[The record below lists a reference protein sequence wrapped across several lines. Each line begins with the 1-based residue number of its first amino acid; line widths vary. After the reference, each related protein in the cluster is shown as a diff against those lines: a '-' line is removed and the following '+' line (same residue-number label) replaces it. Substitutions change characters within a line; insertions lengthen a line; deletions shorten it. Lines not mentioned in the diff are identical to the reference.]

1 MSLYHLIVRHA
12 NDRKIVIQSV
22 AVGLFLFGYHK
33 FLGYAM
39 REASIN
45 LGAVKF
51 NRHFV
56 PLYAE
61 PRVDLHWWLVP
72 AILVCIGFLAVCRRY
87 FVTDA
92 AEDLRLQGSSRNVE
106 MDNVHFGLRK
116 DTSKSP
122 LTSSFAMRMTEKR
135 SLLLWIA
142 VICFIGIHISVAQI
156 DGYRVKDG
164 ERILA
169 LLEPYTRTSLE
180 YYGDV
185 PRVDE
190 KGLGGFL
197 RDYSTPAF
205 FNTLSGHTRT
215 HPPGGVI
222 FLWGV
227 SKIFGYNLVSASLAS
242 ILFTA
247 LTLIPIYRLGTQL
260 YGEKVGRYAL
270 ALFLITP
277 NFVMFTGTSM
287 DGPFSVFPIFS
298 LYLFYKAISLH
309 PLKTGLPSAA
319 PTERDEYRAVC
330 NRATENV
337 DIDNVHDGL
346 PRETQNVEID
356 MQVYP
361 TSGVNLLNVNFGTT
375 KRAVIAPTHLS
386 ERLANDRKANER
398 KTEKRRNR
406 LRAIRRQLRTW
417 NVYSLLTGVS
427 LALGM
432 FMTYS
437 TVVIGVFLCILT
449 LMSLA
454 RLESTPDNWRGNFVQ
469 HVKVLLVAGAGFVAF
484 YLLLFVLTGFR
495 PIEALWAAIKKDE
508 AGMGTGYESVA
519 RYFHLSFA
527 NLFAFL
533 IGVGIPITTVWIR
546 HLGKTAR
553 AWRENGTIDTFVI
566 GYVITLLFFT
576 FSTLF
581 TMEVERIWI
590 FMVPFLIIPVAKH
603 LTERPLADF
612 YWVAGLLIVQLIV
625 SEVLLYTYW

>member
-1 MSLYHLIVRHA
+1 MATCHKYRACTRIDKLRIPFLSTFVKKKTQIPKKKMHFLQKAL
-12 NDRKIVIQSV
+12 KSIVIQTLG
-22 AVGLFLFGYHK
+22 VGLFFFGYHK
-33 FLGYAM
+33 FLVYAM

-51 NRHFV
+51 NSHFV

-61 PRVDLHWWLVP
+61 PRVDLQWWILP
-72 AILVCIGFLAVCRRY
+72 AIAVCIGFLVICRRA
-87 FVTDA
+87 FVRDA
-92 AEDLRLQGSSRNVE
+92 GCALEAYAYEEQRRR
-106 MDNVHFGLRK
+106 F
-116 DTSKSP
+116 P
-122 LTSSFAMRMTEKR
+122 
-135 SLLLWIA
+135 LLWIA
-142 VICFIGIHISVAQI
+142 AVCFIAIHISVAQI
-156 DGYRVKDG
+156 DGYREREGG

-185 PRVDE
+185 PRVNE
-190 KGLGGFL
+190 KGLRGFL
-197 RDYSTPAF
+197 RDYHKPAF
-205 FNTLSGHTRT
+205 FDTLSGHTRT

-227 SKIFGYNLVSASLAS
+227 SKVFGYNLVSASLAS

-247 LTLIPIYRLGTQL
+247 LTLIPVYRLGRRL
-260 YGEKVGRYAL
+260 YGEEVGRYAL

-287 DGPFSVFPIFS
+287 DGPFSVFPIFGV
-298 LYLFYKAISLH
+298 YLFYKAIALH

-319 PTERDEYRAVC
+319 PTEREEHRAEFLYR
-330 NRATENV
+330 
-337 DIDNVHDGL
+337 
-346 PRETQNVEID
+346 
-356 MQVYP
+356 
-361 TSGVNLLNVNFGTT
+361 FF
-375 KRAVIAPTHLS
+375 
-386 ERLANDRKANER
+386 
-398 KTEKRRNR
+398 TEKRRNR
-406 LRAIRRQLRTW
+406 LRAMRRQLRTW
-417 NVYSLLTGVS
+417 HVYSLLTGVA

-437 TVVIGVFLCILT
+437 TVVIGIFLCVLT
-449 LMSLA
+449 LLPLA
-454 RLESTPDNWRGNFVQ
+454 RLETAPIGNWRSNFVR
-469 HVKVLLVAGAGFVAF
+469 HLKVVLVAGAGFVAF

-495 PIEALWAAIKKDE
+495 PLEALWAAIKKDE

-519 RYFHLSFA
+519 RYFHISFA

-533 IGVGIPITTVWIR
+533 IGIGIPITTVWIR

-553 AWRENGTIDTFVI
+553 AWRENGTVDTFVI

-590 FMVPFLIIPVAKH
+590 FMVPFLVIPVAKH